1 MQSRTTSQKLY
12 SRKRC
17 PPLKEMTL
25 LFKYYK
31 TWDWVWFYLA
41 IRKRKVTAS
50 KKEAIS
56 PPPLPR
62 KQRKSEIP
70 TNQYCITL
78 QETQR
83 QQRQHIIW
91 KIRMNIT
98 NQFITKLSI
107 LFLTPSKI
115 DLSVD
120 TSRGVVF
127 ESGGQARCHR
137 RVESTEDTF
146 QRWLW
151 CRFTH
156 FRASTTSNDL

>member
-31 TWDWVWFYLA
+31 TWDWIWFYFA

-50 KKEAIS
+50 KKVAIS

-70 TNQYCITL
+70 TNQYCVTL

-83 QQRQHIIW
+83 QQQQHIIW

-107 LFLTPSKI
+107 LFLTPLKI
-115 DLSVD
+115 DLSCLHKQRSCFWKRWESKMSQ
-120 TSRGVVF
+120 TSWKYWRHIWKVTMMSIHSLQSF
-127 ESGGQARCHR
+127 N
-137 RVESTEDTF
+137 
-146 QRWLW
+146 
-151 CRFTH
+151 
-156 FRASTTSNDL
+156 TSSDL